1 MQNYIWNYFTI
12 ISWSCFHLP
21 KGGKKTVLQNLFYVQ
36 MSLLLKNCEYN
47 IIRDT
52 MSDGKK
58 HKPKKDRGKK
68 NCKIIFEISILM
80 KTCWITFRLLIH
92 PGNYFFPFCLSI
104 SLNDFLC
111 IVTDISTVSMRWM
124 IEVQP
129 NVEYK
134 CRLYSS

>member
-1 MQNYIWNYFTI
+1 
-12 ISWSCFHLP
+12 
-21 KGGKKTVLQNLFYVQ
+21 
-36 MSLLLKNCEYN
+36 
-47 IIRDT
+47 
-52 MSDGKK
+52 
-58 HKPKKDRGKK
+58 
-68 NCKIIFEISILM
+68 M
-80 KTCWITFRLLIH
+80 KTCWIAFRLLIH
-92 PGNYFFPFCLSI
+92 HGNYFFPFCLSI